1 MADGRRHCRGRSGH
15 GADRLDSGL
24 CHACPGGGRRGQTPA
39 TPGVFSVALDL
50 IRAVVIACLPFVDP
64 AQEIHVLISFL
75 QTTSAAL
82 ALAFLAVISG
92 VATVRNDDTNTMS
105 LLCLAV
111 DLGKLA
117 SSMIAAL
124 LRTMVSL
131 PV

>member
-1 MADGRRHCRGRSGH
+1 M
-15 GADRLDSGL
+15 
-24 CHACPGGGRRGQTPA
+24 
-39 TPGVFSVALDL
+39 
-50 IRAVVIACLPFVDP
+50 
-64 AQEIHVLISFL
+64 LISFL

>member
-15 GADRLDSGL
+15 GADRLDGGL
-24 CHACPGGGRRGQTPA
+24 CHACPSGGRRGQTPA

-50 IRAVVIACLPFVDP
+50 IRAGVTACLPFVDP
-64 AQEIHVLISFL
+64 VWQIHVLIFFL
-75 QTTSAAL
+75 QTTSAGF
-82 ALAFLAVISG
+82 ALAFLAVIPG
-92 VATVRNDDTNTMS
+92 VAMVRNDDTNTMS

-124 LRTMVSL
+124 LRTMVSF